1 MAYAQSN
8 VVKEWLEQL
17 RIDLIAEYDRL
28 GLRASGNYE
37 KSLYYF
43 ATDKRAIMYGAKYAY
58 QMQYG
63 RNPGTYPPRKAIEDW
78 IDAKKIELK
87 NGISKSSLAY
97 LIQRKI
103 FRDGI
108 KVPNKF
114 NQGGVI
120 SNVITEERIDT
131 LLTQLKFVN
140 ALQISSDI
148 IEIIKAA

>member
-78 IDAKKIELK
+78 IDAKKLTYTIP
-87 NGISKSSLAY
+87 KSTLAF

-103 FRDGI
+103 FREGI
-108 KVPNKF
+108 KVPNKY
-114 NQGGVI
+114 NAGGVI
-120 SNVITEERIDT
+120 ATVITEERIQ
-131 LLTQLKFVN
+131 QLIDKLRFVN
-140 ALQISSDI
+140 ILQVSSEIVD
-148 IEIIKAA
+148 IIKAA